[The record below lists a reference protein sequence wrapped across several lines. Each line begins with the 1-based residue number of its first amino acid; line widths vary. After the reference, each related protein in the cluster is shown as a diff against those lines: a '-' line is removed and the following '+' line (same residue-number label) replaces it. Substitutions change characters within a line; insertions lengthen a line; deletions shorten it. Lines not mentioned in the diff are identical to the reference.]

1 VELRAEDLSCYLN
14 NILSVGLWKCL
25 YDHYLA
31 NEAYFSDIA
40 VKIFIRFIRVLPTRW
55 RRKPADIEI
64 TLLSLYVYDVR
75 FVTKACG
82 KFDFSSELAQHSF
95 CDDRQVDGKAGDD
108 GRVSTEQRDDD
119 QRRHAER

>member
-1 VELRAEDLSCYLN
+1 MSVWSLPRQRSVFQRYRSE
-14 NILSVGLWKCL
+14 NIYHIYPSFT
-25 YDHYLA
+25 H
-31 NEAYFSDIA
+31 
-40 VKIFIRFIRVLPTRW
+40 RW

-95 CDDRQVDGKAGDD
+95 CDDRQVDGKACDD